1 MKATLKKR
9 TIVIVVGAVICAAT
23 WLIGENRAQT
33 VTASTVSAS
42 TVSAFT
48 QTDTVLISCVPQA
61 NGGGIV
67 VASFEKSLGA
77 PRPPTTS
84 SCAQILTE
92 YMNQGFRIQK
102 EDLDAFTSGMN
113 FHLIR

>member
-1 MKATLKKR
+1 MKATLKKQ
-9 TIVIVVGAVICAAT
+9 TVVIVAAAVICAAT
-23 WLIGENRAQT
+23 WLIGENRAQ
-33 VTASTVSAS
+33 TVSAS

-67 VASFEKSLGA
+67 VIAFEKSLGA

-84 SCAQILTE
+84 SCAQVLTD

-102 EDLDAFTSGMN
+102 ENLDAFTSGMN
-113 FHLIR
+113 FHLVR